1 MNIKVNFVPFA
12 LVKNTADILTRVKK
26 SWLSSVQDNKYRYI
40 CSAGVS
46 LKNVNNLNYMGVENT
61 IFLARKRNPK
71 ISRKSAK
78 KVVRSCV
85 RC

>member
-1 MNIKVNFVPFA
+1 MLKARKNTKNIKIKRSSKFRRAATVA
-12 LVKNTADILTRVKK
+12 L
-26 SWLSSVQDNKYRYI
+26 SFFFYRYI